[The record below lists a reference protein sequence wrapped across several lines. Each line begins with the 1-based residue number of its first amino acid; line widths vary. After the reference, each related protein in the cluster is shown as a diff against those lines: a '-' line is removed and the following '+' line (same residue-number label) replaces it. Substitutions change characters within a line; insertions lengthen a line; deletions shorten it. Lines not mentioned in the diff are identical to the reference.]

1 LATADRLNDLLKPLV
16 EGLGYEFVGLE
27 YAGNPKQSVLRVYI
41 DSDEGVGLSDCEYV
55 SREAAAM
62 LDVEDPIS
70 GQYNLEI
77 SSPGLDRPLFTPEQF
92 QRYAGQEA
100 KVTLFAPENGRR
112 KFRGRIVGHEGDLL
126 TMQVDGETIE
136 FRFDNIA
143 KARLVPDYDAVMAS
157 GKK

>member
-1 LATADRLNDLLKPLV
+1 MATADRLNDLLKPLV

-27 YAGNPKQSVLRVYI
+27 YAGNPKQSVLRIYI

-77 SSPGLDRPLFTPEQF
+77 SSPGLDRPLFTPDQYE
-92 QRYAGQEA
+92 RYSGKEI

-112 KFRGRIVGHEGDLL
+112 KFKGAIVRLDGEQLV
-126 TMQVDGETIE
+126 MQVDGEEVQI
-136 FRFDNIA
+136 RFENIA

>member
-1 LATADRLNDLLKPLV
+1 MATADRLNDLLKPLV

-77 SSPGLDRPLFTPEQF
+77 SSPGLDRPLFTPDQYE
-92 QRYAGQEA
+92 RYSGKEI

-112 KFRGRIVGHEGDLL
+112 KFKGAIVRLDGEQLV
-126 TMQVDGETIE
+126 MQVDGEE
-136 FRFDNIA
+136 VQMRFENIA